1 MTESIF
7 LIPGFG
13 RLIIEAI
20 SRRDYPVI
28 QGVALFSAVVYIVI
42 NLGVDVLY
50 TYLNPRVRLV
60 ADQAMTASAAAT
72 LDDRGPG
79 SVRRLLRRPPVAIGV
94 VTVALIVG
102 AAIAAPL
109 VAPYGPAANDFDAL
123 LSGPTLSHPF
133 GTDELGRDV
142 LSRVIWGARVS
153 MQAGVLSTLLAAAVA
168 IPVGLISGYYRGPV
182 DGTVTR
188 VNDAALAFPYLIVAV
203 LLSVILGPS
212 LLTATVAIGIVQ
224 IPKLLR
230 VTRGEVLSLREEGFV
245 AAAVADGAPDRSV
258 MFRHILP
265 NAFNVLLVQVT
276 VMLPFAILAEA
287 TLSFLGLGVQPPTP
301 SWGVML
307 TAAQPYMGPAPWLVI
322 VPGLAILLTAL
333 SFNLVGRWP
342 ARRAR
347 PEAGPMSAVLEVEG
361 LSVRI
366 ALPSGRAV
374 QAVDRVSLAVEEG
387 EIVAVVG
394 ESGCGKTM
402 LAMSILGLLPE
413 GGEITEGRVLLA
425 GRGPSERLGRTHPA
439 DPRRSDRHGVP
450 GADGRP
456 EPGADRGPPGR

>member
-1 MTESIF
+1 
-7 LIPGFG
+7 
-13 RLIIEAI
+13 
-20 SRRDYPVI
+20 
-28 QGVALFSAVVYIVI
+28 
-42 NLGVDVLY
+42 
-50 TYLNPRVRLV
+50 
-60 ADQAMTASAAAT
+60 MTASAAAT
-72 LDDRGPG
+72 FEDRGPG
-79 SVRRLLRRPPVAIGV
+79 TVRRLLRRPPVAIGV
-94 VTVALIVG
+94 VTVAIIVG

-123 LSGPTLSHPF
+123 LSPPTLSHPL

-168 IPVGLISGYYRGPV
+168 IPIGLISGYYRGPI

-265 NAFNVLLVQVT
+265 NASNVLLVQVT

-307 TAAQPYMGPAPWLVI
+307 TAAQAYMGPAPWLVI
-322 VPGLAILLTAL
+322 VPGLAILITAL
-333 SFNLVGRWP
+333 SFNLVGDGLRD
-342 ARRAR
+342 
-347 PEAGPMSAVLEVEG
+347 VLDPK
-361 LSVRI
+361 LVR
-366 ALPSGRAV
+366 
-374 QAVDRVSLAVEEG
+374 
-387 EIVAVVG
+387 
-394 ESGCGKTM
+394 
-402 LAMSILGLLPE
+402 
-413 GGEITEGRVLLA
+413 
-425 GRGPSERLGRTHPA
+425 
-439 DPRRSDRHGVP
+439 
-450 GADGRP
+450 
-456 EPGADRGPPGR
+456 